1 MMDLQHFRRSAA
13 RKKGKLLAFLKK
25 LDEVVPEDFSVLV
38 QQAEKKVW
46 EKVNCTECANCCKTM
61 TPTFNP
67 EDIKRIAKHLEL
79 KPKEFVTQYL
89 YQEEDTKDW
98 MNKAQPCSF
107 LKNNKC
113 SIYEVRPLDCAE
125 FPHFDKK
132 PFDAYNDTF
141 SNNLD
146 KCPATLALVDRLKK
160 KVEKDYEW

>member
-13 RKKGKLLAFLKK
+13 RKKGKLMAFLKK
-25 LDEVVPEDFSVLV
+25 LDDIVPEDLPVLV
-38 QQAEKKVW
+38 QKAEQKVW
-46 EKVNCTECANCCKTM
+46 SQVNCTECANCCKTM

-67 EDIKRIAKHLEL
+67 EDIKRISKHLGM
-79 KPKEFVTQYL
+79 KPKEFVAQYL

-107 LKNNKC
+107 LKNNRC

-146 KCPATLALVDRLKK
+146 KCPATLALVDHLMK